1 MHFQKKTKSKFS
13 ANITVMQNDTNVD
26 KTVASNTK
34 QYLQCYEHK
43 HGDEDGKYINTG
55 LITQMDEII
64 SNNVCPVE

>member
-1 MHFQKKTKSKFS
+1 
-13 ANITVMQNDTNVD
+13 MQNDTNVD